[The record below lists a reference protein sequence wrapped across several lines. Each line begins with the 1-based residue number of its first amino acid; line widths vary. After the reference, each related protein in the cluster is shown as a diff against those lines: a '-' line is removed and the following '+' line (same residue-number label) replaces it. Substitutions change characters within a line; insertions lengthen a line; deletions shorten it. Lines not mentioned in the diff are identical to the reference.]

1 MRKFWIFLFAVLF
14 MTLSASAEGFV
25 HASGK
30 QIVDTN
36 GEALLLR
43 GYAPGG
49 WMIQESYMME
59 MSGFATSQHEIKAKI
74 LSVLGEENTAEFYRR
89 WLQNGFRREDV
100 KLMAEMGFNSIRLP
114 MHYNLFTLPIEEEP
128 VSGENTWIDTGF
140 EIVDSVLAWCKEYQL
155 YLILD
160 MHGAPGGQGKDSN
173 ISDYDSSKPSL
184 WESTANQDK
193 LEALWVKLA
202 EKYANETQVAGYDLI
217 NEPNWEMG
225 SLNTQLWNY
234 YRRLINAIRAVDKNH
249 MIILEGNWFCNTY
262 TGLPNINQWD
272 NNLCL
277 QFHKYWSIN
286 STAAIQWMLD
296 LRNSKNV
303 PIWCGESGENS
314 NHWYADAIR
323 LLETNDIGWSWWT
336 WKKIGSANGMNMV
349 KAPSGYKTL
358 KKYWQEGGTKPSQ
371 DFATNTMFELADAYL
386 LQNCTINKAV
396 ADALLRQPHS
406 AELKPFAENN
416 VPGTVYAADYDMGQ
430 NGVAYWDLDGVEDN
444 HINGEFTA
452 WNQGWSYRADGV
464 DIESCSDTRTNGYCV
479 SYTRAGEWTKYT
491 INVEQDGAYSI
502 LIRYASTNAQTK
514 LNFEVDGAAVTADV
528 NLTSSGGW
536 TTWKSGRATNVILTK
551 GTHVLKVITKQG
563 GANLNFFTFSYSQ
576 EIDKVPFKSISAKTS
591 EDGKTIHLSVNKQ
604 VGDAAINAEDFQV
617 TSSSE
622 SVAVESVSK
631 NAQSDYI
638 LDVRLKSKVYLD
650 NVVKLTY
657 NGTSVKD
664 NKDNALTTF
673 SNLSVNNYAEERK
686 TIPGK
691 INMEDYISQSGL
703 SFEKCEDTDGGE
715 TNMGYTDPGDYLDFN
730 VNITQAGTYNLQY
743 RVAAIAS
750 GGQFQIQLFDEND
763 KATVV
768 ALCNVYATGG
778 WQTWKTQTKTVTLP
792 QGTYRM
798 RIFISKKEFNMNW
811 ISLTFP
817 TGVED
822 MQANMLNA
830 YPNPCDTHVSVN
842 TQGMTGRASVSIY
855 SLAGKEMLSEE
866 CTLGGIIDL
875 SVAQLPAATY
885 ILSLKADK
893 NLLTQ
898 KIIVR

>member
-1 MRKFWIFLFAVLF
+1 

-234 YRRLINAIRAVDKNH
+234 YLRLINAIRAVDQNH
-249 MIILEGNWFCNTY
+249 MIILEGNWFCNNY

-452 WNQGWSYRADGV
+452 WNQGWAYRADGV
-464 DIESCSDTRTNGYCV
+464 DIETCSDTRSNGYSV
-479 SYTRAGEWTKYT
+479 GYTKPGEWMKYT
-491 INVEQDGAYSI
+491 INVEKEGAYTI
-502 LIRYASTNAQTK
+502 MIRYASSNATTL
-514 LNFEVDGAAVTADV
+514 LNFELDGVAITSDV
-528 NLTSSGGW
+528 KLSSTGGW
-536 TTWKSGRATNVILTK
+536 YTWKTGRATDVILTE
-551 GTHVLKVITKQG
+551 GTHVLKVITKAG
-563 GANLNFFTFSYSQ
+563 GANLSYYTFSYSKTSD
-576 EIDKVPFKSISAKTS
+576 EVKFKALSAKTS
-591 EDGKTIHLSVNKQ
+591 EDGKTIHLSVNKPLKE
-604 VGDAAINAEDFQV
+604 GEFNGEDFEV
-617 TSSSE
+617 TSDSE
-622 SVAVESVSK
+622 PVAIESICK
-631 NAQSDYI
+631 NAQSDQI
-638 LDVRLKSKVYLD
+638 LDIKLKTKVYLD
-650 NVVKLTY
+650 NKVTIAY
-657 NGTSVKD
+657 NGTSVLDTKE
-664 NKDNALTTF
+664 NALSTF
-673 SNLSVNNYAEERK
+673 TSMSVTNYAEERK

-691 INMEDYISQSGL
+691 INVEDYINQSGL
-703 SFEKCEDTDGGE
+703 SFETCQDTDGGE
-715 TNMGYTDPGDYLDFN
+715 TNFGYTDPGDYVEFN
-730 VNITQAGTYNLQY
+730 VNITQAGTYTLEF
-743 RVAAIAS
+743 RIAALYS
-750 GGQFQIQLFDEND
+750 GGQFHIQLFDENN
-763 KATVV
+763 KKTTVGIY
-768 ALCNVYATGG
+768 NVYATGG
-778 WQTWKTQTKTVTLP
+778 WQTWKTQTAKATLP

-798 RIFISKKEFNMNW
+798 RIYITKKEFNMNW
-811 ISLTFP
+811 FSLTNP
-817 TGVED
+817 TGITD
-822 MQANMLNA
+822 MQATMLNTF
-830 YPNPCDTHVSVN
+830 PNPCEDHLYVN
-842 TQGMTGRASVSIY
+842 TQGMSGHGNIIIHNTTGKKV
-855 SLAGKEMLSEE
+855 LSQKYV
-866 CTLGGIIDL
+866 LGDIINIP
-875 SVAQLPAATY
+875 VAQLPAGMY
-885 ILSLKADK
+885 ILTLKAGR